1 MSVFNDKFRKARRD
15 YSPYLFHFINGQDYD
30 PKGTMYKIL
39 DELKLKSKNDY
50 ICLSASP
57 LTSIGRFFETTVNGT
72 GKPMY
77 QPFGIGFSRDV
88 LVRDFGARNVI
99 YYDDNESELIPEDLK
114 WRALRLNVDTY
125 DFEYLREWRIKGGE
139 FDFSKF
145 PKEHL
150 IVIAPNLHEL
160 NDLDVFNHSACAGSL
175 CAVLSEQRLEI
186 AAYPG
191 QGRHAP
197 CGGRNS
203 GPPVCRKTVRDG
215 AYSHRVLPL

>member
-1 MSVFNDKFRKARRD
+1 
-15 YSPYLFHFINGQDYD
+15 
-30 PKGTMYKIL
+30 
-39 DELKLKSKNDY
+39 
-50 ICLSASP
+50 
-57 LTSIGRFFETTVNGT
+57 
-72 GKPMY
+72 MY

-160 NDLDVFNHSACAGSL
+160 NDLFRMIMNSDLILIRMVILHLILKKYSKENGK
-175 CAVLSEQRLEI
+175 VLL
-186 AAYPG
+186 
-191 QGRHAP
+191 
-197 CGGRNS
+197 
-203 GPPVCRKTVRDG
+203 
-215 AYSHRVLPL
+215 